1 MTMRRET
8 TYWQTK
14 GGELVTSSVFIDD
27 AGNTVA
33 ISAGEKPR
41 GAKAISKVQ
50 FDDAVRRQAAA
61 NESARE
67 EAQERLAAE
76 QAKADAESA
85 EKAAAVRS
93 WLEAMD
99 APFEVIEALTG

>member
-1 MTMRRET
+1 MRRET

-27 AGNTVA
+27 AGRPVA
-33 ISAGEKPR
+33 TSGGEKPR

-61 NESARE
+61 NEMAYE
-67 EAQERLAAE
+67 EARERLAAE

-85 EKAAAVRS
+85 EKAAALRS

-99 APFEVIEALTG
+99 APPEVIDVLSG